1 MLEYQNFESFCEGA
15 CFPRVFSELEL
26 WYFLPVP
33 LELIKQNPKVL
44 VNEDGKH
51 QLFSGKG
58 PGRPH
63 RKKKPLVM
71 CRTRSP
77 ITH

>member
-1 MLEYQNFESFCEGA
+1 
-15 CFPRVFSELEL
+15 VFSELEL

-51 QLFSGKG
+51 ELFSGKG
-58 PGRPH
+58 PGRPSG
-63 RKKKPLVM
+63 KKK
-71 CRTRSP
+71 
-77 ITH
+77 H